1 MELVL
6 IKVKARANHAPEVQK
21 VLTEYGCNIAVR
33 LGIHEITESTCS
45 NDGLI
50 ILQVKPDRS
59 AVEKMTAALAA
70 IPELEIKTV
79 SM

>member
-1 MELVL
+1 MDLVL
-6 IKVKARANHAPEVQK
+6 LKVKARANHAPEVQK

-33 LGIHEITESTCS
+33 LGIHEITETTCS

-50 ILQVKPDRS
+50 ILQVKPDQS
-59 AVEKMTAALAA
+59 AAEQMVAKLKT